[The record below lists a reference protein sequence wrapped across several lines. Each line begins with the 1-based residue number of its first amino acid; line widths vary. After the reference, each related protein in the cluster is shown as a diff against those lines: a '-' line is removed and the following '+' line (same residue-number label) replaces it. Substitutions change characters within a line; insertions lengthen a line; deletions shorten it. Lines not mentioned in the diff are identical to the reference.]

1 MNTIDLNS
9 HIFWLIIGMSLVTGW
24 TRSFFLILGER
35 VQVPDWVLEA
45 IRFAPL
51 AAMIAILAPEIFLPA
66 TAASVTEFNLRL
78 PNIWG
83 GIAAIIAFYFTK
95 KMLSTLVIGM
105 AVYTAARFLL

>member
-1 MNTIDLNS
+1 MA
-9 HIFWLIIGMSLVTGW
+9 
-24 TRSFFLILGER
+24 
-35 VQVPDWVLEA
+35 PWVLEA

-66 TAASVTEFNLRL
+66 SASSVAEFNLKL

-83 GIAAIIAFYFTK
+83 GIAAIIAFYLTK

-105 AVYTAARFLL
+105 AVFTAARFLV

>member
-1 MNTIDLNS
+1 MEMNA
-9 HIFWLIIGMSLVTGW
+9 HIFLLILGMSLVTAW

-35 VQVPDWVLEA
+35 IKVAPWVLEV

-66 TAASVTEFNLRL
+66 GANSVAEFNLKL

-83 GIAAIIAFYFTK
+83 GIAAIIAFYLTK

-105 AVYTAARFLL
+105 AVFTAARFWL

>member
-1 MNTIDLNS
+1 MEMNT
-9 HIFWLIIGMSLVTGW
+9 HIFLLILGMSLVTAW
-24 TRSFFLILGER
+24 TRSFFLLLGER
-35 VQVPDWVLEA
+35 IKVAPWVLEA

-66 TAASVTEFNLRL
+66 SASSVAEFNLKL

-83 GIAAIIAFYFTK
+83 GIAAIIAFYLTK

-105 AVYTAARFLL
+105 AVFTAARFLV